1 MDKYHAFAAVPP
13 LAAVPLHARPVRA
26 VGRSLRR
33 WRYRLFQ
40 RRRYDRLVLERVAGH
55 PILVLPAV
63 FNPKLLHSGE
73 FLARSLDDRLIPPGA
88 AVLDLGTGTGIGA
101 IAAAHWAR
109 RVVAVDINPAATRCA
124 RINALLNRCDDRV
137 AVRDGDLF
145 AAVGDERFDVVLF
158 NPPFYRGVPR
168 DALDLAWRS
177 TDVVDRFAAQLA
189 GRLTAVGSA
198 LVVLST
204 VGALPDFLDAFHR
217 HGLVVTREA
226 TRDLI
231 NESLVLLRLRP
242 VDKGSQGQ
250 GTATERSGS
259 VAPAGGE
266 SQTEGESPR

>member
-1 MDKYHAFAAVPP
+1 MDKDNAFAAGLL
-13 LAAVPLHARPVRA
+13 LADVSVHARPVR
-26 VGRSLRR
+26 VLGRSLRR

-168 DALDLAWRS
+168 DPLDRAWRA
-177 TDVVDRFAAQLA
+177 TDVVERFAAQLTSH
-189 GRLTAVGSA
+189 LTPNGSA

-204 VGALPDFLDAFHR
+204 VGATPDFLAAFR
-217 HGLVVTREA
+217 RQGLVATRQA

-231 NESLVLLRLRP
+231 NESLLLLRLRP
-242 VDKGSQGQ
+242 
-250 GTATERSGS
+250 
-259 VAPAGGE
+259 AGGK
-266 SQTEGESPR
+266 SQTEGEVPC